1 MLKMTPLKAN
11 NDYVRVNVIFTVSW
25 NDSRLA
31 SDSVIDRD
39 VPTSSIWIPDL
50 RVNDI
55 DSVIQIDPKLARVS
69 PSGSVRMI
77 LSTPVALWS
86 FMEFKNYP
94 YDVHEFR
101 YQKYYGYKNI
111 IHKYYILYS
120 NQRPAPN

>member
-1 MLKMTPLKAN
+1 MLTPLKAN

-31 SDSVIDRD
+31 SDSFIDRD

-55 DSVIQIDPKLARVS
+55 DNVIQIDPKLARVS
-69 PSGSVRMI
+69 PNGSVRMI

-101 YQKYYGYKNI
+101 YQKDTRYKNI
-111 IHKYYILYS
+111 IYNDEIVYS
-120 NQRPAPN
+120 CLRHAHN